1 MRCYLMRNGHIAAVR
16 RAMTSSTIA
25 ASKSRWMRSGSGM
38 EGDGAWRMNAREASR
53 CRQQR
58 VT

>member
-1 MRCYLMRNGHIAAVR
+1 
-16 RAMTSSTIA
+16 MTSSTIA